1 MKPRTGEENTGHCE
15 EEKVAQV
22 MVAVNDAEDEHL
34 DEAEVM
40 ATTKEKPILQRTDA
54 EQNGLQ
60 KTQTL

>member
-1 MKPRTGEENTGHCE
+1 
-15 EEKVAQV
+15 